1 MKVFAIGDLHLP
13 GNNDKPMDVFGT
25 KWDNHF
31 AAIGKAWEN
40 SVGEEDVVLI
50 PGDIS
55 WAMRLEDA
63 AEDLDSIAK
72 LPGRKIMIRG
82 NHDYWWNSVTKVRS
96 AAGSGISIIQNDS
109 VTIGNLAFAGTRGW
123 ICPGSPGFDTDDE
136 RIYKREIQRLKLSL
150 DTVPKGQPAIAM
162 LHYPPFNDRRQPS
175 GFTELFERFKVI
187 RVVYAHLHGKS
198 CKNAFEGNLRGIEY
212 VLCSCDHLNFE
223 PKLIFEV

>member
-31 AAIGKAWEN
+31 AVIRKAWES
-40 SVGEEDVVLI
+40 SVGEEDTVLI

-63 AEDLDSIAK
+63 KDDLDSIAA
-72 LPGRKIMIRG
+72 LPGKKILIRG

-96 AAGSGISIIQNDS
+96 AASPGIYILQNDS
-109 VTIGNLAFAGTRGW
+109 VTVNGISFAGTRGW

-150 DTVPKGQPAIAM
+150 DTVPKGSPAVVM

-175 GFTELFERFKVI
+175 GFTELVENYGAV

-198 CKNAFEGNLRGIEY
+198 CRNAFEGSLRGVGYI
-212 VLCSCDHLNFE
+212 LCSCDHLNFV
-223 PKLIFEV
+223 PKLILEV